1 MTDELKVAV
10 VPGDDAA
17 PEAVHAVMSV
27 LHAMELPIA
36 WEVLP
41 DGVELARDMTRADG
55 EAMVIDAANRSDT
68 VLFGSTSGQTP
79 GVGYFRWGRQTYANV
94 RPIKWRP
101 GFRSP
106 LAAPEG
112 IDYVIVRENLE
123 DLYAGIEGDLREVAE
138 SGLADRP
145 RFGGVSRTQLPGGF
159 EHFKDADGRYA
170 IKYFTRANV
179 ERVAHFACRLAQRRL
194 EQGYPGKVTCSAKYN
209 VLTKTDGWFVELAGE
224 VAAGYPEIEF
234 ETFIADDFARRL
246 VASPHDLDVV
256 LLPNLYGDIFSD
268 EGAGTIGGLGL
279 APSGCFGDDWAYFE
293 SVHGTAP
300 DIAGQHRI
308 NPTATMLSAAM
319 MLDYLGL
326 QRAGRAARAGDRGDL
341 RRRRTPDRRPGRQR
355 QHGGLRRGG
364 HRRSGLMAGAH
375 GSRTHPR
382 RCGPPRNGVEDRGGH
397 RAPSAPP

>member
-17 PEAVHAVMSV
+17 PEAVHAVMHV

-41 DGVELARDMTRADG
+41 DGVEIAREMTRPEG

-94 RPIKWRP
+94 RPIRWRP

-326 QRAGRAARAGDRGDL
+326 SEQGAQLEQAIEATYAAGDRLTVD
-341 RRRRTPDRRPGRQR
+341 Q
-355 QHGGLRRGG
+355 GG
-364 HRRSGLMAGAH
+364 SA
-375 GSRTHPR
+375 ST
-382 RCGPPRNGVEDRGGH
+382 EDFAAAVIDALG
-397 RAPSAPP
+397 

>member
-1 MTDELKVAV
+1 MTDQPTVAV
-10 VPGDDAA
+10 LPGDDAA
-17 PEAVHAVMSV
+17 PEAVHAVMTV
-27 LHAMELPIA
+27 LQAMELPIE
-36 WEVLP
+36 WRGLP
-41 DGVELARDMTRADG
+41 DGEELARTMSREEG
-55 EAMVIDAANRSDT
+55 EALVRRAADECDT
-68 VLFGSTSGQTP
+68 VLFGSTNGQTP
-79 GVGYFRWGRQTYANV
+79 GVGYFRWGRETYANM
-94 RPIKWRP
+94 RPIRWRP

-106 LAAPEG
+106 LAEPEG

-123 DLYAGIEGDLREVAE
+123 DLYAGIEGDLADVAA
-138 SGLADRP
+138 SGLADGP
-145 RFGGVSRTQLPGGF
+145 RVGGVSRTPVAGGF
-159 EHFKDADGRYA
+159 RHFAEAEGRYA

-179 ERVAHFACRLAQRRL
+179 ERVAHFACRLAQRRR
-194 EQGYPGKVTCSAKYN
+194 EQGHPGKLTCSAKTN
-209 VLTKTDGWFVELAGE
+209 VLRHSDGWFVEIAGE
-224 VAAGYPEIEF
+224 VAAGYPDIEF

-326 QRAGRAARAGDRGDL
+326 AEQGAQLERAVEATYAAGDRL
-341 RRRRTPDRRPGRQR
+341 TPDQ
-355 QHGGLRRGG
+355 GGDASTEQFAEAVLDA
-364 HRRSGLMAGAH
+364 LA
-375 GSRTHPR
+375 
-382 RCGPPRNGVEDRGGH
+382 
-397 RAPSAPP
+397 SA

>member
-1 MTDELKVAV
+1 MTDQPTVAV
-10 VPGDDAA
+10 LPGDDAA
-17 PEAVHAVMSV
+17 PEAVHAVMAV
-27 LHAMELPIA
+27 LQAMELPIA
-36 WEVLP
+36 WEILP
-41 DGVELARDMTRADG
+41 DGAEMARSMSRAEG
-55 EAMVIDAANRSDT
+55 EAMVIEAARRCDS
-68 VLFGSTSGQTP
+68 VLFGSTNGQTP

-106 LAAPEG
+106 LAQPQG

-123 DLYAGIEGDLREVAE
+123 DLYAGIEGELSELAAA
-138 SGLADRP
+138 GLAERP
-145 RFGGVSRTQLPGGF
+145 RAGGVSRTPIAGGF
-159 EHFKDADGRYA
+159 QHFAEAEGRYA

-179 ERVAHFACRLAQRRL
+179 ERVAHFACRLAQRRKA
-194 EQGYPGKVTCSAKYN
+194 EGRAGKLTCSAKTN
-209 VLTKTDGWFVELAGE
+209 VLRRTDGWFVEVATE
-224 VAAGYPEIEF
+224 VAAGYPDIQF

-279 APSGCFGDDWAYFE
+279 APSGCFGEDWAYFE

-300 DIAGQHRI
+300 DIAGRHVI

-326 QRAGRAARAGDRGDL
+326 
-341 RRRRTPDRRPGRQR
+341 
-355 QHGGLRRGG
+355 
-364 HRRSGLMAGAH
+364 SGLGAQLERAIEAVYAAGERLTVDQG
-375 GSRTHPR
+375 GSAGTEEFAAA
-382 RCGPPRNGVEDRGGH
+382 VID
-397 RAPSAPP
+397 ALS